1 MMSHI
6 ASRYQLDRIEVLSVA
21 TVYDG
26 ECRGYVRRML
36 QRPPNK
42 PLRWPSSLRQ
52 ARERERE
59 RDTELAELEGAL
71 PLRLDALLRRTVEL
85 LVNHSRPCFVLLKCT
100 EPAPWTARSRA
111 LISLFCPSFLA
122 SSAAAVLN
130 NDEMLSARVSFI
142 LVSFLTCGRNTSPR

>member
-1 MMSHI
+1 MPRLR
-6 ASRYQLDRIEVLSVA
+6 ASDAAAPAKQASEMAFI
-21 TVYDG
+21 TPPG
-26 ECRGYVRRML
+26 E
-36 QRPPNK
+36 
-42 PLRWPSSLRQ
+42 
-52 ARERERE
+52 RERERE